1 MAQVIITNVPQNTTV
16 VEGGN
21 ATFQC
26 AGEENGMA
34 LLFGWR
40 FTPSGS
46 SVPVTLITGTNLTG
60 IEMVT
65 VSDGLRTM
73 VTFSGVQREA
83 DGGAVVCLAVGSTGS
98 VLSDPATLTV
108 QCELGIKCG
117 YFCGVVTVSVAMFT
131 FSGPHLVLS
140 DSPVTSHLYNAMM
153 LIAQ

>member
-1 MAQVIITNVPQNTTV
+1 MIFTNVPQSTTV

-26 AGEENGMA
+26 AGEENGVVI
-34 LLFGWR
+34 LIGWR

-46 SVPVTLITGTNLTG
+46 SGAVSLITGTNLTG

-83 DGGAVVCLAVGSTGS
+83 D
-98 VLSDPATLTV
+98 
-108 QCELGIKCG
+108 
-117 YFCGVVTVSVAMFT
+117 
-131 FSGPHLVLS
+131 
-140 DSPVTSHLYNAMM
+140 
-153 LIAQ
+153 